1 MLPTKNVKLRIQ
13 MLSIDWVKPEKVM
26 KINEHWQIP
35 VEWEKSRDTIMTEI
49 TNLNLNHV
57 NK

>member
-1 MLPTKNVKLRIQ
+1 MLPTKHVKLN
-13 MLSIDWVKPEKVM
+13 EK
-26 KINEHWQIP
+26 N
-35 VEWEKSRDTIMTEI
+35 SDTIMTEI